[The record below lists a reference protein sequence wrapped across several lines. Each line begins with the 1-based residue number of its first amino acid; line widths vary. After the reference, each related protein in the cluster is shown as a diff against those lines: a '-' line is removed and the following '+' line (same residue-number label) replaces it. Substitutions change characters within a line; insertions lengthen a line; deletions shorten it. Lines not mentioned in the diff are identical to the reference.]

1 MDPQKGMEKSL
12 GKGEPEKVGRDTVK
26 VVISQLIGFTLDGYD
41 LSIILTIGPVL
52 AAAVLPPASPVI
64 QALSVILSYS
74 FTIIFRPLGSAV
86 FGHLGDK
93 IGRRNDLIITVI
105 GLGVTSAL
113 TAALPTYSQVGILS
127 YVLFTILRAGV
138 GFFAGGEY
146 AAGHPFAM
154 EWTPYKWRGLVS
166 GLIQGGFPLG
176 VALVA
181 GVQTLF
187 ISIYGLDALK
197 AYAWRYLFLTTL
209 IPAVIALAVRL
220 TMEESPVFQD
230 VKKRNLVRKTP
241 FFDLFKKPYRRD
253 FFQVMLMMT
262 GLFFTAYVW
271 FSFVPPILQYPPSHI
286 PLGNITFILT
296 IDNLAIFVFY
306 ILFSALTQYVG
317 RRRLLIIW
325 NAVAVILSVPLY
337 YGLIQA
343 ASAGNQLLVGI
354 IGALIGLTL
363 VTPWGVIPIYL
374 SERFKA
380 SMRSSGLGFGY
391 SSGILLGGWFSIYV
405 GLMHQYLFGSI
416 DGPTNLWFSTAVL
429 GIIGGALVALGA
441 YLGPETLGTR
451 LTEE

>member
-41 LSIILTIGPVL
+41 LAIILTIGPVL
-52 AAAVLPPASPVI
+52 AAAVLPPASPFI

-146 AAGHPFAM
+146 AAGHPYAM
-154 EWTPYKWRGLVS
+154 EWTPYKWRGLMS

-176 VALVA
+176 VALVT
-181 GVQTLF
+181 GIQTLF

-296 IDNLAIFVFY
+296 INNLAIFVFY

>member
-26 VVISQLIGFTLDGYD
+26 VVISQLTGFTLDGYD

-146 AAGHPFAM
+146 AAGHPYAM

-241 FFDLFKKPYRRD
+241 LFDLFKKPYRRD

-286 PLGNITFILT
+286 PLGNITFILA

-317 RRRLLIIW
+317 RRRVLIIW

>member
-1 MDPQKGMEKSL
+1 MEKSL

-241 FFDLFKKPYRRD
+241 LFDLFKKPYRRD

>member
-354 IGALIGLTL
+354 IGALIGLTI

>member
-1 MDPQKGMEKSL
+1 MEKSL

-354 IGALIGLTL
+354 IGALIGLTI

>member
-12 GKGEPEKVGRDTVK
+12 GKGVPEKVGRDTVK

-41 LSIILTIGPVL
+41 LSIILTIGPLL
-52 AAAVLPPASPVI
+52 AAAVLPPASPLI

-176 VALVA
+176 VALVT

-197 AYAWRYLFLTTL
+197 AYAWRYLFLTTI

-271 FSFVPPILQYPPSHI
+271 FSFVPPILQNPPSHI

>member
-1 MDPQKGMEKSL
+1 
-12 GKGEPEKVGRDTVK
+12 
-26 VVISQLIGFTLDGYD
+26 
-41 LSIILTIGPVL
+41 
-52 AAAVLPPASPVI
+52 
-64 QALSVILSYS
+64 
-74 FTIIFRPLGSAV
+74 
-86 FGHLGDK
+86 
-93 IGRRNDLIITVI
+93 
-105 GLGVTSAL
+105 
-113 TAALPTYSQVGILS
+113 
-127 YVLFTILRAGV
+127 
-138 GFFAGGEY
+138 
-146 AAGHPFAM
+146 
-154 EWTPYKWRGLVS
+154 
-166 GLIQGGFPLG
+166 
-176 VALVA
+176 
-181 GVQTLF
+181 
-187 ISIYGLDALK
+187 
-197 AYAWRYLFLTTL
+197 LFLTTL

>member
-26 VVISQLIGFTLDGYD
+26 VVISQLTGFTLDGYD

-52 AAAVLPPASPVI
+52 AAAVLPPASPFI

-74 FTIIFRPLGSAV
+74 FTIIFRPLGSAF

-146 AAGHPFAM
+146 AAGHPYAM

-241 FFDLFKKPYRRD
+241 LFDLFKKPYRRD

-286 PLGNITFILT
+286 PLGNITFILA

-317 RRRLLIIW
+317 RRRVLIIW

>member
-41 LSIILTIGPVL
+41 LAIILTIGPVL
-52 AAAVLPPASPVI
+52 AAAVLPPASPFI

-146 AAGHPFAM
+146 AAGHPYAM
-154 EWTPYKWRGLVS
+154 EWTPYKWRGLMS

-176 VALVA
+176 VALVT
-181 GVQTLF
+181 GIQTLF

-241 FFDLFKKPYRRD
+241 LFDLFKKPYRRD

-296 IDNLAIFVFY
+296 INNLAIFVFY

>member
-146 AAGHPFAM
+146 AAGHPYAM

-241 FFDLFKKPYRRD
+241 LFDLFKKPYRRD

-286 PLGNITFILT
+286 PLGNITFILA

-317 RRRLLIIW
+317 RRRVLIIW